1 LNPSESEITAWLN
14 GNSRQALRNGKTTK
28 AIIRRR
34 LQATPPD
41 VWNACTDRDALRL
54 WFGEVKGELSPGATV
69 KFDFEIPHLV
79 ASEIKVCIPRE
90 RLLISWRYEGHA
102 ETYIDEVELR
112 LEPAGAAADM
122 LLEHRSEHGTDP
134 AGVGPGWE
142 SWLFRLTELLRGVE
156 RPEFSEALEAGAV
169 RIWNEISA

>member
-1 LNPSESEITAWLN
+1 M
-14 GNSRQALRNGKTTK
+14 
-28 AIIRRR
+28 
-34 LQATPPD
+34 
-41 VWNACTDRDALRL
+41 
-54 WFGEVKGELSPGATV
+54 

-79 ASEIKVCIPRE
+79 ASEIKICIPME

-102 ETYIDEVELR
+102 EDHIDEVEMR
-112 LEPAGAAADM
+112 LVPMGNATEL

-142 SWLFRLTELLRGVE
+142 SWMFRLTELLGGVE

-169 RIWNEISA
+169 KIWGELRAK